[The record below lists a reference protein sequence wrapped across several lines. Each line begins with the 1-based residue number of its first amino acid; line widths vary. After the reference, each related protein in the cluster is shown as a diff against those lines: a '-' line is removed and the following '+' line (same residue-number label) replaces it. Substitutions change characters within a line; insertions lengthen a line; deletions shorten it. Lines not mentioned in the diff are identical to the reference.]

1 MDTFKSVKCFYCI
14 KNTLCSAVHSFARII
29 WIDTKAVRDVIHTFR
44 WVWMKNFFLE
54 AKTEEKGVNS
64 MAFVT
69 SLFDTVK
76 FSFCK

>member
-1 MDTFKSVKCFYCI
+1 MLCCSFIC
-14 KNTLCSAVHSFARII
+14 KNNLDRH
-29 WIDTKAVRDVIHTFR
+29 KAVRDVIHTFR